1 MPLPQKILTRKHEIT
16 AQVFNLLDQHI
27 DDILAGKINYA
38 YKIKDFAARLFIHP
52 THFTNTIK
60 LTTKRSPYDFVEER
74 IVAEAKRM
82 LSETSMS
89 IAEISHTLTFQDA
102 TNFTKFF
109 KRVEGK
115 SPDEY
120 RRCWGAEV
128 RSVGVVWS

>member
-16 AQVFNLLDQHI
+16 AQFFNLLDQHI

-38 YKIKDFAARLFIHP
+38 YKIKDFAARLFIQP
-52 THFTNTIK
+52 THFSNTIK

-74 IVAEAKRM
+74 LVAEAKRM

-89 IAEISHTLTFQDA
+89 MTEISHALTFQDSA
-102 TNFTKFF
+102 NFTKFF

-115 SPDEY
+115 TPDEY

-128 RSVGVVWS
+128 RSVEVVWS